1 MAEGAGMSW
10 VEERRRRIGAERGWR
25 GCCWREEEGLG
36 LGRRLEAFIF
46 DGRGPERVQTFQRA
60 EQGLALAAGSRRR
73 RAEKIEWEMAEMAE
87 LTSEILTKF
96 R

>member
-1 MAEGAGMSW
+1 M
-10 VEERRRRIGAERGWR
+10 
-25 GCCWREEEGLG
+25 
-36 LGRRLEAFIF
+36 
-46 DGRGPERVQTFQRA
+46 QTFQRA